1 MHGVLYGL
9 KWHLLFFACE
19 VKQWGKKKR
28 KEKGG
33 EKRIILKGA
42 DSEKVIKKKLG

>member
-1 MHGVLYGL
+1 MHSVLYGL
-9 KWHLLFFACE
+9 KWHLLFFAWE
-19 VKQWGKKKR
+19 AKQWEKR

-42 DSEKVIKKKLG
+42 DSEKL

>member
-1 MHGVLYGL
+1 MDLSGICYS
-9 KWHLLFFACE
+9 LLE
-19 VKQWGKKKR
+19 KRSNGKKR

-42 DSEKVIKKKLG
+42 DSEKL